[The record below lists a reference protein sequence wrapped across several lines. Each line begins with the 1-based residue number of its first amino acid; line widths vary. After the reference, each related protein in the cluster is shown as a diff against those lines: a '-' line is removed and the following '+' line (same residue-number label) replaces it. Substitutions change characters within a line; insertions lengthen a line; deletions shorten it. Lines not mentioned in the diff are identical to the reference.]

1 MSILNTT
8 NPLQSFWK
16 CLKQS
21 KFKAALRLF
30 HSDTKNSI
38 FHDIKT
44 LCNLS
49 SFLKNDS
56 NSMHQQYFTLF
67 ILHNGVNSLMAD
79 ARHSRRWKA
88 DKYHSNVMIM
98 YDLLGHLI
106 QSKAATVTHCVRNNH
121 TNIFKV
127 LVHTLAVDNILGY
140 PYFDRHLQLFW
151 DYLMVLHSSSFAHQ
165 TNIYHLAGFAL
176 DDAIEAIYLAMHNSK
191 YTPFESV
198 HKYKGLALQ
207 ILCTIYYYNST
218 DVTTHWR
225 LENKQHI
232 MMHILQD
239 YFLLTCTNCDDHC
252 LYSTEKS
259 IAKFISH
266 SYNFAYFMDKI
277 VELIQQS
284 HSRQSRDRDD
294 QDIITKRSVI
304 NAQNMYRI
312 LIPFEIIL
320 TASHSRQKMDY
331 YINTLVNTIQRIWQI
346 QAETQVVHNRFL
358 YLGNDGNVDSKLGRY
373 SCDDMNSYS
382 WFDLLQRTNRTG
394 VVNLLRTVLVA
405 LQGQMDKDV
414 TTITSTQHLQH
425 AMTRLCSVAQGIN
438 TQEMTDLRHEIMNLN
453 ASLIGR
459 KPVSTLDDII
469 NYYQRTFLL
478 SSSNRY
484 PLDIHNLILCYCHA
498 FACDPV
504 MNAIKAGQIVLFNV
518 SLSNL
523 IELTVD
529 TEYTFGEWRICR
541 VEDVVYG
548 PMGNTIQILIVY
560 KVGLSNYG
568 YLWLQIQYVKWIEER
583 KRWQCNVMVN
593 KKNDKD
599 TEDGMLKLWLPSA
612 ATKWIEQEK
621 QYKSQ
626 MKEIEMKMKGLKGT
640 NRAPVRTP
648 YLTLNTKRKYKSQ
661 RK

>member
-239 YFLLTCTNCDDHC
+239 YFVLTCTHCDDHC

-259 IAKFISH
+259 IAKFMSH

-284 HSRQSRDRDD
+284 HCRQSRDE
-294 QDIITKRSVI
+294 DIITKRSVI

-382 WFDLLQRTNRTG
+382 WFEIFACHLMDILLKNYVIAFYQFNQMYLLQRTNRTG

-438 TQEMTDLRHEIMNLN
+438 TQEMTDLRHEIMNYL
-453 ASLIGR
+453 
-459 KPVSTLDDII
+459 
-469 NYYQRTFLL
+469 LL
-478 SSSNRY
+478 SMTLSII
-484 PLDIHNLILCYCHA
+484 LLIDIHNLILCYCHA
-498 FACDPV
+498 LACDPV
-504 MNAIKAGQIVLFNV
+504 VNAIKCVVVQPNRTDRRYGIYIAGNGGFA
-518 SLSNL
+518 
-523 IELTVD
+523 
-529 TEYTFGEWRICR
+529 GWK
-541 VEDVVYG
+541 
-548 PMGNTIQILIVY
+548 MLIVY

>member
-405 LQGQMDKDV
+405 LQGQM
-414 TTITSTQHLQH
+414 QHLQH

-438 TQEMTDLRHEIMNLN
+438 TQEMTDLRHEIMNYL
-453 ASLIGR
+453 
-459 KPVSTLDDII
+459 
-469 NYYQRTFLL
+469 LL
-478 SSSNRY
+478 SMTLSII
-484 PLDIHNLILCYCHA
+484 LLIDIHNLILCYCHA
-498 FACDPV
+498 FACDPM
-504 MNAIKAGQIVLFNV
+504 MNAIKCVVVQPNRTDRRYGIYIAGNGGFAGWKMW
-518 SLSNL
+518 
-523 IELTVD
+523 
-529 TEYTFGEWRICR
+529 F
-541 VEDVVYG
+541 
-548 PMGNTIQILIVY
+548 
-560 KVGLSNYG
+560 
-568 YLWLQIQYVKWIEER
+568 
-583 KRWQCNVMVN
+583 MVQWE
-593 KKNDKD
+593 
-599 TEDGMLKLWLPSA
+599 T
-612 ATKWIEQEK
+612 
-621 QYKSQ
+621 QYK
-626 MKEIEMKMKGLKGT
+626 
-640 NRAPVRTP
+640 
-648 YLTLNTKRKYKSQ
+648 Y
-661 RK
+661 